1 MKDSSS
7 LKHEFFNFENNYN
20 EKTAWVKHLEM
31 EIEDAEK
38 EKKQLE
44 KKLHETMDVQ
54 LRMLEQFE
62 DKETE
67 EKVINKNELNMKSMQ
82 YDLAMKK
89 VEIWFVTQARKLGI
103 VEEITGLPNEE
114 IFRRICDKLQK
125 GEGREEAGEVEIKKT

>member
-1 MKDSSS
+1 
-7 LKHEFFNFENNYN
+7 
-20 EKTAWVKHLEM
+20 M

-114 IFRRICDKLQK
+114 IFRRICDRLQK